1 MSRKPLWSPW
11 KMEYI
16 LGEKEKGCTF
26 CRILDDGPEKQ
37 DENLVLVFR
46 DDLYVVMNRYPYT
59 NGHVMVL
66 PHRHVQR
73 MGQLS
78 DEENHRLFAEVRRME
93 RLLERVFRCE
103 GINVGINLGEA
114 AGAGI
119 EEHLHVHLVPRWFG
133 DTNFMTSIGDVR
145 VVPEHIRET
154 YRKLRD
160 GLARLEDDGQ
170 DQQEQDEREDA
181 GSQ

>member
-1 MSRKPLWSPW
+1 MSRQPLWAPW
-11 KMEYI
+11 KMDYI

-26 CRILDDGPEKQ
+26 CRILRDGPGKQ
-37 DENLVLVFR
+37 DENLVLDFR
-46 DDLYVVMNRYPYT
+46 DSIYIVMNRYPYS

-66 PHRHVQR
+66 PNRHVQR
-73 MGQLS
+73 MGELTPG
-78 DEENHRLFAEVRRME
+78 ENRDVFDNVRLVEK
-93 RLLERVFRCE
+93 LLERTFRCE

-133 DTNFMTSIGDVR
+133 DTNFMTAVGDIR

-154 YRKLRD
+154 YQKLRE
-160 GLARLEDDGQ
+160 GLAGLEDDGQ
-170 DQQEQDEREDA
+170 D
-181 GSQ
+181 

>member
-1 MSRKPLWSPW
+1 
-11 KMEYI
+11 MEYI

-26 CRILDDGPEKQ
+26 CRILEEGPDGQ

-46 DDLYVVMNRYPYT
+46 DDLYVVMNRYPYS

-66 PHRHVQR
+66 PNRHVQR

-78 DEENHRLFAEVRRME
+78 IEENRKLFEEVRRME
-93 RLLERVFRCE
+93 RLLERTFGCE

-133 DTNFMTSIGDVR
+133 DTNFMTAIGEVR
-145 VVPEHIRET
+145 VVPEHIRQT
-154 YRKLRD
+154 YHKLLE
-160 GLARLEDDGQ
+160 GFAGLEDDGQ
-170 DQQEQDEREDA
+170 DQQEQDEGED
-181 GSQ
+181 GGPG

>member
-1 MSRKPLWSPW
+1 
-11 KMEYI
+11 MEYI

-26 CRILDDGPEKQ
+26 CRILREGPDRQ

-46 DDLYVVMNRYPYT
+46 DDLYVVMNRYPYS

-66 PHRHVQR
+66 PNRHVQR

-78 DEENHRLFAEVRRME
+78 TEENRNLFEEVRRME
-93 RLLERVFRCE
+93 RLLEKTFQCE

-133 DTNFMTSIGDVR
+133 DTNFMTAIGEVR

-154 YRKLRD
+154 YHKLLE

-170 DQQEQDEREDA
+170 DQEQQDEGED
-181 GSQ
+181 GGPG